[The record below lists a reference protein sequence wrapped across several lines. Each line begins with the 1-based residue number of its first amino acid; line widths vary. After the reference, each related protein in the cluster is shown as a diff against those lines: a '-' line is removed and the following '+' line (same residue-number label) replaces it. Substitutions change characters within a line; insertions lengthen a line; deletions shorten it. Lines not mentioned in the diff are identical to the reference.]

1 MTKPRKI
8 PYPEFRDFLQRLG
21 YKEKRTDAANVF
33 QHPEEGLLVFRVYR
47 DEEAVDE
54 RDLLTTRKFFDLRG
68 VLDPAAFDSFLLDAT
83 MPA

>member
-8 PYPEFRDFLQRLG
+8 PYAEFRDFLQRLG
-21 YKEKRTDAANVF
+21 YKEKRAEAAQVF

-54 RDLLTTRKFFDLRG
+54 RDLLSTRNFFELRG
-68 VLDPAAFDSFLLDAT
+68 VLDPADFNSFLVDAT